1 MADQTDSAARSPH
14 KGHPKMFPPIFG
26 EADPRTPWQRFEDLA
41 SKLLRFEWV
50 RDKKV
55 EIPECFG
62 SKLRRSESQ

>member
-1 MADQTDSAARSPH
+1 
-14 KGHPKMFPPIFG
+14 
-26 EADPRTPWQRFEDLA
+26 
-41 SKLLRFEWV
+41 V